1 MGDVLGLGITHYP
14 LLLGKDE
21 LMAALLGMTLKDPD
35 IPPER
40 KDPAN
45 WSAEARQDWSDDEGT
60 AAAARHR
67 AALLADL
74 AHCRAALDEFRP
86 DVLIVWGDDQYENFR
101 EEVVPSFCVCAYDDT
116 VVDPFASINRLSIPN
131 AWGVSQD
138 GQRFTMKGDPTF
150 AKQLATS
157 VINAGVDVAYS
168 YEVRSGINLPHAF
181 ANTQTFL
188 DWDNIG
194 REFPYPIVAIAV
206 NCYGEHVIARRGG
219 MARFADIQ
227 AGEELDPPGPTP
239 QRCFQLGRAVAEF
252 LRTTEKRVAIVA
264 SSSWSHAFLNDK
276 EWHLHPD
283 TAADNELYQAL
294 IGADIDTWLGKSSR
308 DIIDAGQHE
317 ILNWYCLLGAV
328 TELGLSLQWSDL
340 VTSEIFNSNKAFAIY
355 R

>member
-1 MGDVLGLGITHYP
+1 MGEVLGLGITHYP
-14 LLLGKDE
+14 MLLGVDQA
-21 LMAALLGMTLKDPD
+21 MAALLSMTLKDPD
-35 IPPER
+35 IPAER

-45 WSAEARQDWSDDEGT
+45 WAADAREDWSDDNGA

-74 AHCRAALDEFRP
+74 AQCRAALDEFRP
-86 DVLIVWGDDQYENFR
+86 DVLVVWGDDQYENFR
-101 EEVVPSFCVCAYDDT
+101 EEIVPSFCVCAYDDT
-116 VVDPFASINRLSIPN
+116 EVDPFASINKLSIPN
-131 AWGVSQD
+131 SWGVPQD
-138 GQRFTMKGDPTF
+138 GQRFTMKGEPGF
-150 AKQLATS
+150 AKELATS

-219 MARFADIQ
+219 IARFADIN

-239 QRCFQLGRAVAEF
+239 QRCFQLGRAVGEF
-252 LRTTEKRVAIVA
+252 LRTTEKRVAVVA

-283 TAADNELYQAL
+283 TPADKELYDAL
-294 IGADIDTWLGKSSR
+294 VRGDMETWLSKKSR

-328 TELGLSLQWSDL
+328 SELGLSLEWSNL